1 MLEIVVVFFFFNLS
15 HAWLLDIYIP
25 PSEDTAGHE
34 LLGGRDP
41 DKTRK
46 FSGHVCIMAPLCHEM
61 VL

>member
-1 MLEIVVVFFFFNLS
+1 M
-15 HAWLLDIYIP
+15 AARYIYIP